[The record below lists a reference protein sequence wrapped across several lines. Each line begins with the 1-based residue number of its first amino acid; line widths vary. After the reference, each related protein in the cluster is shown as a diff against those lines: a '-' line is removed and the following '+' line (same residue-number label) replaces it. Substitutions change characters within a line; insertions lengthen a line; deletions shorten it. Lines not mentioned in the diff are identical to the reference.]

1 MVDQYAATAAAT
13 KEPDSDADSDAYEA
27 FRARVVD
34 ANINNQTLLATDY
47 LNHFNEII
55 MLLEMVPDMPDMLEE
70 CRAWEPKGYQ
80 DHFRDSSFSDK
91 ALAIEAYNH
100 VPGRFRQPFEQTIGQ
115 MNDLVALS
123 LVRLGESPDD
133 PELLRARAV
142 AASRALQRL
151 IDVASA
157 IIHGNDVALH
167 QNEIDELMGF

>member
-1 MVDQYAATAAAT
+1 MADHSAAAAAT
-13 KEPDSDADSDAYEA
+13 QQEPAGDADGAAYEA
-27 FRARVVD
+27 FRARVAD
-34 ANINNQTLLATDY
+34 ANINGQTLLATDY

-91 ALAIEAYNH
+91 QLAIEAYDY
-100 VPGRFRQPFEQTIGQ
+100 VPERFRQPFEQTIGQ
-115 MNDLVALS
+115 MNELVALS
-123 LVRLGESPDD
+123 LDRMADALEDPD
-133 PELLRARAV
+133 LLRARAV

-167 QNEIDELMGF
+167 QNEIDELMGY